1 MGVPHVVRAFSPC
14 RGCRHGGILERSF
27 FAVLASAVRSSLRRY
42 GGHGR
47 CTNRWMATAGAASSA
62 AEPDASLDGGRLAQR
77 LGEIAANAAPENV
90 LEPALRAIVAES
102 GAAAGALCF
111 FDSRQELLRL
121 AAEVGLS
128 DDGCRQLRCV
138 RRGAATGWDIPLHG
152 LLNRRAYLIDSAA
165 HNRYVPP
172 LVEPAGAMRA
182 VVCVPLHAGPN
193 PLGSLILVAVAP
205 RSFAE
210 RDIHAL
216 ERPLGVLVKMIE
228 ATRRRGGEQTSR
240 PASTPPP
247 PPAAN
252 PDAADADRV
261 QLLIASLAATE
272 RERSRL
278 AAALEA
284 AAAERAEE
292 ARVQAALEARTAERA
307 AELARLTERLGSEQA
322 RFQAALEACA
332 EERRAEVERLTE
344 RLQSALSREGEA
356 SRRVTEL
363 ERELADLRRQREHDP
378 PATSPEAPRPD
389 RVGETPEPDV
399 TPVTAVRI
407 AAPQEHVVA
416 VVDAGGVWPAAG
428 PGGED
433 VSVISPADLAGRL
446 EELAPGC
453 VVANLAAPGALEAI
467 AALRASGWTMPVRGC
482 LAATAHAVPLGPVE
496 VIRRPLD
503 GEAIQRALGAHAGRG
518 ARVLIVGTDVDFFAA
533 LREAL
538 GRRGLSVSMAWDAHH
553 VDDLLAMVRPDVALI
568 DLALGSRDVRP
579 IVARLAA
586 VDPVPTAVLVLGTEP
601 AAGDFS
607 AAMTYPVVAARAVPL
622 HQLLAKALGREASGA
637 GGAR

>member
-1 MGVPHVVRAFSPC
+1 MTAPRGNGKPRLARAHTLRALHIRVGVPHVARVFPAC
-14 RGCRHGGILERSF
+14 RRCRHGQILERSF
-27 FAVLASAVRSSLRRY
+27 FAVLASGVRSSVRGH
-42 GGHGR
+42 GGHER

-77 LGEIAANAAPENV
+77 LGEIAANAAPEDV

-138 RRGAATGWDIPLHG
+138 RRGVAAGWDIPLHG

-165 HNRYVPP
+165 QNRYVPP
-172 LVEPAGAMRA
+172 LVEAPGGMRA
-182 VVCVPLHAGPN
+182 VVCIPLYAGPN
-193 PLGSLILVAVAP
+193 PLASVILVAVAP

-216 ERPLGVLVKMIE
+216 ERPLGVLVTMIE
-228 ATRRRGGEQTSR
+228 ATRRRGAEQTSR

-247 PPAAN
+247 PRAD

-278 AAALEA
+278 AVAMEA
-284 AAAERAEE
+284 AAAERADE
-292 ARVQAALEARTAERA
+292 ARLRAALEARAAERA
-307 AELARLTERLGSEQA
+307 ADLARLTERLA
-322 RFQAALEACA
+322 
-332 EERRAEVERLTE
+332 
-344 RLQSALSREGEA
+344 SALSREGEA
-356 SRRVTEL
+356 SRRVTDL
-363 ERELADLRRQREHDP
+363 ERELADLRRQREHEPP
-378 PATSPEAPRPD
+378 PAPPEEVPRPD
-389 RVGETPEPDV
+389 GVAETPQPDV
-399 TPVTAVRI
+399 TPVTPLPI
-407 AAPQEHVVA
+407 IPPQEHVVA
-416 VVDAGGVWPAAG
+416 VVDTQGVWPSAG
-428 PGGED
+428 PRGED
-433 VSVISPADLAGRL
+433 VSVVSPADLARRL

-453 VVANLAAPGALEAI
+453 VVANLAAPGALEAL
-467 AALRASGWTMPVRGC
+467 AALRAAGWTTPVRGC

-496 VIRRPLD
+496 AIRRPLD
-503 GEAIQRALGAHAGRG
+503 SEAIQRALGAHAGRG
-518 ARVLIVGTDVDFFAA
+518 ARVLIVGTDVDFFVA

-553 VDDLLAMVRPDVALI
+553 VDDLLAMVRPDIALI

-586 VDPVPTAVLVLGTEP
+586 VDPVPTMALILGSEAAVT
-601 AAGDFS
+601 DFS
-607 AAMTYPVVAARAVPL
+607 AVMTFPMIAARAMPL
-622 HQLLAKALGREASGA
+622 DQLLAKALVRGKPVASGP
-637 GGAR
+637 R

>member
-1 MGVPHVVRAFSPC
+1 
-14 RGCRHGGILERSF
+14 
-27 FAVLASAVRSSLRRY
+27 
-42 GGHGR
+42 
-47 CTNRWMATAGAASSA
+47 MATAGAASSA

-399 TPVTAVRI
+399 PVTAVRI

-553 VDDLLAMVRPDVALI
+553 VDDLLAMVRPDIALI

-586 VDPVPTAVLVLGTEP
+586 VDPVPTMALILGSEAAVT
-601 AAGDFS
+601 DFS
-607 AAMTYPVVAARAVPL
+607 AVMTFPMIAARAMPL
-622 HQLLAKALGREASGA
+622 DQLLAKALVRGKPVASGP
-637 GGAR
+637 R